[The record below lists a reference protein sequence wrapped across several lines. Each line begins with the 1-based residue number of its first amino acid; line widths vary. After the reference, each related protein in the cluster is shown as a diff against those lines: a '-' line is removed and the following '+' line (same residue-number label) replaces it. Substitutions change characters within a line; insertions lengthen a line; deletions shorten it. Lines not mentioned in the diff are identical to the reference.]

1 MTIGIYEELL
11 KKLDPATLQAL
22 DQELAKNIPAV
33 RKTIHNIIF
42 KDWLGICV
50 YEPERMED
58 GEVVWHLRR
67 KPPAKLTNILTIG
80 IYEELLKKLD
90 PATCG
95 EVVWHLRRKPPAK
108 LTNILTIAI
117 YEGHAFVIKD
127 ITKLAKTYACVHCR
141 SRFTK
146 ECLQRHIQTCAQGKT
161 VIDCPAERVE
171 LPQTS
176 FEKAFYPKHSSSP
189 ESLRWLEQE
198 AALRKIHIHHAACGH
213 GGERWVERAPV
224 EDTTM
229 KRRLFFNIT
238 DVTGMDAENVTPMIE
253 IELLLIMTKHE
264 KIDSKQL

>member
-11 KKLDPATLQAL
+11 KRLDPATLQAL
-22 DQELAKNIPAV
+22 DQELAKNVPAV
-33 RKTIHNIIF
+33 RKTIHNIFF

-80 IYEELLKKLD
+80 IYE
-90 PATCG
+90 
-95 EVVWHLRRKPPAK
+95 
-108 LTNILTIAI
+108 
-117 YEGHAFVIKD
+117 GHAFVIKD
-127 ITKLAKTYACVHCR
+127 ITKLAKTYACVHCHSR
-141 SRFTK
+141 RFTK
-146 ECLQRHIQTCAQGKT
+146 ECNLQRHIQTCAQGKT